1 MQTIE
6 TIELRIDFSKDSSDA
21 GEVRLGLVDK
31 SNDLLLRDD
40 NPLNVLE
47 TSEAYIG
54 LEDRDAARSRLHE
67 LVDKF
72 FDLMK

>member
-6 TIELRIDFSKDSSDA
+6 TIELRIDFSKDSSED
-21 GEVRLGLVDK
+21 GEIRLGIVDQ
-31 SNDLLLRDD
+31 SNDHLLRDD

-47 TSEAYIG
+47 TTEAYID
-54 LEDRDAARSRLHE
+54 LEDRDAARARLHE